1 MSENKEQVEQDNT
14 QEQTAENQQQEEAK
28 VEAQADAPA
37 EETEQAEQD
46 EQEEAADK
54 VAEEKSEEEKLTEEL
69 TALKDK
75 HIRLT
80 AEFDNFRKRTMKEKL
95 ELVKTGGES
104 VLKTILPVV
113 DDFERAMQSIES
125 TGDVDSLKE
134 GVNLIYNK
142 FKSFLDQNGIK
153 EIEAVDSDFDTDK
166 HEALT
171 KIPAPSEEQKGKVV
185 DVIEKGYYIHEKVL
199 RFAKVVVGD

>member
-1 MSENKEQVEQDNT
+1 MSENKEQVEQEAKIENSAD
-14 QEQTAENQQQEEAK
+14 NQQQENLKTDAQAEEA
-28 VEAQADAPA
+28 VSEAQAG
-37 EETEQAEQD
+37 D
-46 EQEEAADK
+46 EAVDADK
-54 VAEEKSEEEKLTEEL
+54 VAEEKSEEEKLSEEL
-69 TALKDK
+69 AALKDK

-95 ELVKTGGES
+95 DLVKTGGEG
-104 VLKTILPVV
+104 VLKNLLPVV
-113 DDFERAMQSIES
+113 DDFERAMQSIE
-125 TGDVDSLKE
+125 TAEDIESLKE

-142 FKSFLDQNGIK
+142 FKSYLDQNGIK
-153 EIEAVDSDFDTDK
+153 EIEAVDAEFDTDK

-171 KIPAPSEEQKGKVV
+171 KIPAPTEEQKGKVV